1 MINRGRQSVKS
12 LLRQYVTCKYINAK
26 TVTPSVT
33 PALRKFRLDCN
44 SFPFQ
49 NVGLDYAEP
58 IYFKNCNNT
67 EKMVKGYFLI
77 TTCCCTRAVPIVLTT
92 DLPVKSL
99 LLAFRRFISTC
110 GITENIIS
118 DDFKRF
124 KGVEFYAL
132 FTN

>member
-1 MINRGRQSVKS
+1 
-12 LLRQYVTCKYINAK
+12 
-26 TVTPSVT
+26 
-33 PALRKFRLDCN
+33 
-44 SFPFQ
+44 
-49 NVGLDYAEP
+49 
-58 IYFKNCNNT
+58 
-67 EKMVKGYFLI
+67 MVKGYFLI
-77 TTCCCTRAVPIVLTT
+77 TTCCCTRAVRIVLTT